1 MLQIK
6 NLKFKFNN
14 EIFQYSLTAN
24 HGEILSILG
33 KSGAGKSTLLNL
45 INGLL
50 EPMEGEIIFD
60 GQNITMLRPHERPV
74 STLFQ
79 QDNLFNHL
87 SNYKNIALGISSKLK
102 LSNNQHKELHMMAQR
117 LGIEKL
123 LNKKPGQL
131 SGGQQQ
137 RVAIARCLLR
147 ETKILLLDEP
157 FASLEPSLRGNLLN
171 LIKFLAKERNWIVFM
186 VSHFPQDAEK
196 ISDTILF
203 IHDREILLNGRTSKI
218 LNNTTNQHL
227 ANYLD
232 NYK

>member
-1 MLQIK
+1 MLKIR

-14 EIFQYSLTAN
+14 EVFQYSLSAN
-24 HGEILSILG
+24 NGEILSILG

-50 EPMEGEIIFD
+50 EPFEGEIILD
-60 GQNITMLRPHERPV
+60 GQNITKLRPHERPV

-102 LSNNQHKELHMMAQR
+102 LNDRQQKELNMMAQK

-147 ETKILLLDEP
+147 KTKILLLDEP

-196 ISDTILF
+196 ISDNILF
-203 IHDREILLNGRTSKI
+203 IHDREILLNGQTSKI
-218 LNNTTNQHL
+218 LKNTTNQHL
-227 ANYLD
+227 VNYLD

>member
-1 MLQIK
+1 
-6 NLKFKFNN
+6 
-14 EIFQYSLTAN
+14 
-24 HGEILSILG
+24 
-33 KSGAGKSTLLNL
+33 
-45 INGLL
+45 
-50 EPMEGEIIFD
+50 
-60 GQNITMLRPHERPV
+60 
-74 STLFQ
+74 
-79 QDNLFNHL
+79 
-87 SNYKNIALGISSKLK
+87 
-102 LSNNQHKELHMMAQR
+102 MAQK

-171 LIKFLAKERNWIVFM
+171 LIKSLAKERNWIVFM

-196 ISDTILF
+196 ISDTIIF
-203 IHDREILLNGRTSKI
+203 IHDREILLNGQTSKI
-218 LNNTTNQHL
+218 LKNTTNQHF

-232 NYK
+232 TYN